1 MVIPPLAA
9 ENFPHRA
16 LLNLH
21 DLSLFFPPHY
31 TAPASEINCYWK
43 LFYLPFPHPLFF
55 ARCATSF
62 PDEIKTAVQIIS
74 YDSPRGGV
82 SVITEKGETSTSFLL
97 IQNARPSDSGQYQVI
112 FHIPMVFAVLVCCIF
127 TWNHWTH
134 AFFPLSPFCLVQSV
148 ECKESERNGACFK
161 W

>member
-9 ENFPHRA
+9 EKFPYRA
-16 LLNLH
+16 IPNLH
-21 DLSLFFPPHY
+21 DLSLFFPPHSTSKSKSRY
-31 TAPASEINCYWK
+31 ITDTGCASKWNK
-43 LFYLPFPHPLFF
+43 LLLKAFLSPSLSHPLFF
-55 ARCATSF
+55 VRCATPF

-112 FHIPMVFAVLVCCIF
+112 FHIPMEYAALVCCIS

-134 AFFPLSPFCLVQSV
+134 AFFPSSLFHV
-148 ECKESERNGACFK
+148 
-161 W
+161 